1 VSSSAVRSAR
11 GHELTGP
18 QTMRAVAHRVRV
30 ALLEALTKH
39 RSLTATQAADLVHE
53 SPSTCSFHL
62 RQLAKYGFVE
72 EVGGGAG
79 RQRPW
84 RLTRM
89 GTLVPALLGRYVTR
103 QQAWLQSRAGL
114 PDEWQEV
121 TGHSEFLLYITP
133 EELRMLDAEVTALLR
148 RYASRIANPS
158 LRPPGSRPIEVLF
171 FAFPFVREPDR

>member
-1 VSSSAVRSAR
+1 
-11 GHELTGP
+11 
-18 QTMRAVAHRVRV
+18 MRAVAHRVRV

-72 EVGGGAG
+72 EVGGAAG

-133 EELRMLDAEVTALLR
+133 EELRLLDAEVTALLR